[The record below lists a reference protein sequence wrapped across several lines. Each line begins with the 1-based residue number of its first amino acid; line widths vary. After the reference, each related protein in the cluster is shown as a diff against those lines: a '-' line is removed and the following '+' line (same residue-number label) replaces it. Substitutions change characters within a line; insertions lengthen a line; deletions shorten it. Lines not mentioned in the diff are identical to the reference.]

1 LEDSV
6 AEKFAKTVLGLCAKK
21 MNKMWVTKVFEGI
34 IESPEVLA
42 NSAAAKQHV
51 ANKPGGMGF
60 IDATE
65 ADASV
70 KIRMIDGKKHDAIG
84 YILK

>member
-1 LEDSV
+1 MHLSPSYGGIIYTATPISMQVFGVGLEDSV

-21 MNKMWVTKVFEGI
+21 MNKMWLTKVFE
-34 IESPEVLA
+34 
-42 NSAAAKQHV
+42 
-51 ANKPGGMGF
+51 GF

-70 KIRMIDGKKHDAIG
+70 TIRMIDGKKHDGID
-84 YILK
+84 YLLK

>member
-1 LEDSV
+1 
-6 AEKFAKTVLGLCAKK
+6 
-21 MNKMWVTKVFEGI
+21 MWVTKVFEGI

-51 ANKPGGMGF
+51 ANKPGGIGF

-70 KIRMIDGKKHDAIG
+70 KIRMIDGKKHDRIG